1 MGEAISQ
8 EGFKGLAKYGDK
20 CTAEL
25 NKIVSLV
32 RGQLTSLERATCGAL
47 VTIDVH
53 ARDITVQV
61 GSSIILLLNEYWQ
74 NHTQHLSYYDNL
86 FSEHT
91 VHSMHDQLVAVHCH
105 TTSAMQ
111 QSM

>member
-1 MGEAISQ
+1 MGEAISE
-8 EGFKGLAKYGDK
+8 EGFKGLTKYGDK

-61 GSSIILLLNEYWQ
+61 QTQFNACRVLTCLLTHAYWFTLVSRLLL
-74 NHTQHLSYYDNL
+74 LI
-86 FSEHT
+86 
-91 VHSMHDQLVAVHCH
+91 SMPDMWP
-105 TTSAMQ
+105 SR
-111 QSM
+111 

>member
-1 MGEAISQ
+1 MYWTKEVGEAISQ
-8 EGFKGLAKYGDK
+8 EGFKGLTKYGDK

-61 GSSIILLLNEYWQ
+61 QAKSIYVRFDLCLLK
-74 NHTQHLSYYDNL
+74 
-86 FSEHT
+86 
-91 VHSMHDQLVAVHCH
+91 
-105 TTSAMQ
+105 
-111 QSM
+111 